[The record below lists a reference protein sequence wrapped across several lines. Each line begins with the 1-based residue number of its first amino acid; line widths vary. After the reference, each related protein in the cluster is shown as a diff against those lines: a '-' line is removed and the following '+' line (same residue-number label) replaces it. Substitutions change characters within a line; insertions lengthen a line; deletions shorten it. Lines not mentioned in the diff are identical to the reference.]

1 MNIPPRS
8 NPKTAAFVLA
18 LTDRIVAEQQ
28 LTVLMVTHSMR
39 QALDHG
45 HRTVM
50 LHQGRVVLDV
60 VGEQRAN
67 MQVTDLLAMFEKTRG
82 EKLDDDGLLLS

>member
-1 MNIPPRS
+1 
-8 NPKTAAFVLA
+8 
-18 LTDRIVAEQQ
+18 
-28 LTVLMVTHSMR
+28 
-39 QALDHG
+39 
-45 HRTVM
+45 M